1 MKGSVEYI
9 NPDGLIKNS
18 AFTNVAVVSGNVKT
32 IYIGGLNAVNEKR
45 EIIGKGNIGLQT
57 EQVMKNLRIA
67 LKAGSA
73 NLNNLIKWNIYVVQG
88 ISPQPALEVFQKVWG
103 NRPNPPL
110 ITMLYV
116 AGLANPD
123 FLVEMD
129 AIAVVAEKV

>member
-18 AFTNVAVVSGNVKT
+18 AFTNVVVVSGNVKT
-32 IYIGGLNAVNEKR
+32 IYIGGLNAVTEKR

-57 EQVMKNLRIA
+57 EQVMKNLQIA
-67 LKAGSA
+67 LESGGAGFE
-73 NLNNLIKWNIYVVQG
+73 NLIKWNIYVVQG
-88 ISPQPALEVFQKVWG
+88 ISLQPALEVFQKVWR
-103 NRPNPPL
+103 NRQNPPL
-110 ITMLYV
+110 ITLLYV

-129 AIAVVAEKV
+129 AIAVVPE